1 MLTRTPFMATV
12 EQAAATTAR
21 WRAAIEAGDVD
32 AFCATLAPGCVM
44 HSPITDAIRFDGVEQ
59 IRWLM
64 PHVLAVVND
73 IHYTDDVGDEKT
85 RALFYAARIA
95 GVDVTEATRVRLD
108 DDALVSDI
116 TLWFRPM
123 PGLAALMAGLG
134 PRLADTRPKAAAVR
148 AMTGP
153 LAAIT
158 RAGDKVGA
166 KLVKPGTP

>member
-1 MLTRTPFMATV
+1 MATV

-32 AFCATLAPGCVM
+32 AFCATLAPGCM
-44 HSPITDAIRFDGVEQ
+44 LHSPITDAIGFEGVEQ
-59 IRWLM
+59 IRALM
-64 PHVLAVVND
+64 HEVLAVVKN

-85 RALFYAARIA
+85 RALFYTARIA
-95 GVDVTEATRVRLD
+95 KVDVTEATRVRLN
-108 DDALVSDI
+108 DDALVTDI

-123 PGLAALMAGLG
+123 PGLAALMAELG

-158 RAGDKVGA
+158 RTGDKVA
-166 KLVKPGTP
+166 VKLVRPGTP